1 VPTTLTDRQTI
12 LDFITGLAFLGTGG
26 GAGRIEDALE
36 MLEPVLKTGQGITL
50 VSPDELPDDA
60 WTCAIA
66 SWGGRDPDEPPSAAE
81 LAQYG
86 LVKEKYTLAER
97 MIEAAKELALFG
109 GVKLGAVVSMELGAS
124 ATMGT
129 LLTGIALGIPTVDS
143 DYVGRAIPEAGQS
156 KMDLA
161 GFLPMPMGMV
171 DRWGNIT
178 IVKSAVSALM
188 GDRIARQVSVAAYG
202 KGVGGAS
209 YLTQIK
215 DAKKGFVRGSLL
227 KCVEVGRALREG
239 VGTPEPLGPL
249 RALTGGKVLFT
260 GEALATDWDD
270 SEAYIF
276 RKFTYR
282 IRGIG
287 EHAGE
292 ACRVWVKNE
301 HHVVWRDDT
310 VVGTS
315 PDILML
321 TDLETNR
328 PLSTRG
334 DVTPGRKVAVFGM
347 KALDPVWHTPAGLAL
362 LGPRHFG
369 FDFDYLPLGGTSRDQ

>member
-1 VPTTLTDRQTI
+1 MATTLNDPQTI
-12 LDFITGLAFLGTGG
+12 NDFVTGLAFLGTGG
-26 GAGRIEDALE
+26 GAGKIEDALE
-36 MLEPVLKTGQGITL
+36 MVEPVIKRGKGITL

-66 SWGGRDPDEPPSAAE
+66 SWGGRDPDTPPSPAE

-86 LVKEKYTLAER
+86 LVTEKYTLAER
-97 MIEAAKELALFG
+97 MVEAAKELAAFR

-129 LLTGIALGIPTVDS
+129 LLTGMALGIPAVDS

-161 GFLPMPMGMV
+161 GFPPMPMGMV

-188 GDRIARQVSVAAYG
+188 GDRLARQISVAGYG
-202 KGVGGAS
+202 RGVGGAS
-209 YLTQIK
+209 YLAQIR
-215 DAKKGFVRGSLL
+215 DAKKGLVRGSLL
-227 KCVEVGRALREG
+227 KAVEVGRALREG
-239 VGTPEPLGPL
+239 IGTAEPLRPL
-249 RALTGGKVLFT
+249 IRLTGGKILFS
-260 GEALATDWDD
+260 GEALGTDWDND
-270 SEAYIF
+270 EAYVF

-282 IRGIG
+282 LRGTG
-287 EHAGE
+287 AYAGH

-301 HHVVWRDDT
+301 HHVVWRDET

-321 TDLETNR
+321 TDSETNR

-334 DVTPGRKVAVFGM
+334 DVTPGRKVTVFGM
-347 KALDPVWHTPAGLAL
+347 KALDPIWHTPAGLAL

-369 FDFDYLPLGGTSRDQ
+369 FDFDYVPLDKN

>member
-1 VPTTLTDRQTI
+1 VATTLTDPQTI
-12 LDFITGLAFLGTGG
+12 NDFVTGLAFLGTGG
-26 GAGRIEDALE
+26 GAGKIEDALE
-36 MLEPVLKTGQGITL
+36 MLGPVLKSGKGITL
-50 VSPDELPDDA
+50 VSPDELPDDV

-66 SWGGRDPDEPPSAAE
+66 SWGGRDPDTPPAPAE

-86 LVKEKYTLAER
+86 LVKEEYTLAER
-97 MIEAAKELALFG
+97 MVEAAKELAAFR
-109 GVKLGAVVSMELGAS
+109 GVTLGAVVSMELGAS

-129 LLTGIALGIPTVDS
+129 LLTGMALGIPTVDS

-161 GFLPMPMGMV
+161 GFLPMPMAMV
-171 DRWGNIT
+171 DRWGNISL
-178 IVKSAVSALM
+178 VKSAVSALM
-188 GDRIARQVSVAAYG
+188 GDRLARQISVAAYG

-209 YLTQIK
+209 YLAQIR
-215 DAKKGFVRGSLL
+215 DARKGFVRGSLL
-227 KCVEVGRALREG
+227 KAVEVGLALREG
-239 VGTPEPLGPL
+239 VGTSEPLAPL
-249 RALTGGKVLFT
+249 GRLTGGKVLFT
-260 GEALATDWDD
+260 GEAAATEWDD
-270 SEAYIF
+270 PEAYVF
-276 RKFTYR
+276 RRFTYR
-282 IRGIG
+282 IRGTG
-287 EHAGE
+287 RHAGQS
-292 ACRVWVKNE
+292 CRVWVKNE
-301 HHVVWRDDT
+301 HHVVWRDET

-321 TDLETNR
+321 TDTETNR

-369 FDFDYLPLGGTSRDQ
+369 FDFDYVPLDKN

>member
-1 VPTTLTDRQTI
+1 MATTLTDPQTI
-12 LDFITGLAFLGTGG
+12 KDFVTGLAFLGTGG
-26 GAGRIEDALE
+26 GAGKIEDALE
-36 MLEPVLKTGQGITL
+36 MLEPVLKRGKGITL

-66 SWGGRDPDEPPSAAE
+66 SWGGRDPDTPPSAEE

-86 LVKEKYTLAER
+86 LVSERYTLAER
-97 MIEAAKELALFG
+97 MVEAAKELAAFRGVRLG
-109 GVKLGAVVSMELGAS
+109 GVVSMELGAS
-124 ATMGT
+124 ATMGSI
-129 LLTGIALGIPTVDS
+129 LTALALGIPALDS
-143 DYVGRAIPEAGQS
+143 DYVGRAIPEAGQT

-161 GFLPMPMGMV
+161 GFLPAPMSMV
-171 DRWGNIT
+171 DRWGNVT
-178 IVKSAVSALM
+178 LVKSSVSALM
-188 GDRIARQVSVAAYG
+188 ADRIARQVSVAAYG

-209 YLTQIK
+209 YLAQIR
-215 DAKKGFVRGSLL
+215 DAKKGLVRGSLL
-227 KCVEVGRALREG
+227 RAIEVGRALREG
-239 VGTPEPLGPL
+239 MGTAEPLAPL
-249 RALTGGKVLFT
+249 GRLTGGKVLFT
-260 GEALATDWDD
+260 GEAVATDWDD
-270 SEAYIF
+270 SEAYVF

-282 IRGIG
+282 IKGTGRC
-287 EHAGE
+287 AGQS
-292 ACRVWVKNE
+292 CRVWVKNE

-310 VVGTS
+310 VIGTS

-321 TDLETNR
+321 TDAETNR

-369 FDFDYLPLGGTSRDQ
+369 FDFDYVPPDQN

>member
-1 VPTTLTDRQTI
+1 MPTTLTDQHAI
-12 LDFITGLAFLGTGG
+12 VDFVTGLAFLGTGG

-36 MLEPVLKTGQGITL
+36 MLGPVLATGRGLTL
-50 VSPDELPDDA
+50 VSPDELPDTA

-66 SWGGRDPDEPPSAAE
+66 SWGGRDPDTPPAPAE

-86 LVKEKYTLAER
+86 LVTEKYTLAER
-97 MIEAAKELALFG
+97 MGEAAKELAAFR
-109 GVKLGAVVSMELGAS
+109 GVTLGAVVSMELGAS

-129 LLTGIALGIPTVDS
+129 LLTGMALGIPTLDS

-161 GFLPMPMGMV
+161 GFMPMPMAMV
-171 DRWGNIT
+171 DRWGNVT
-178 IVKSAVSALM
+178 IVKSAVSARM
-188 GDRIARQVSVAAYG
+188 GDRMARQISVAAYG

-209 YLTQIK
+209 YLAQIR
-215 DAKKGFVRGSLL
+215 DARKGLVRGSLL
-227 KCVEVGRALREG
+227 RAVEVGRALREG
-239 VGTPEPLGPL
+239 VGTPEPLAPL
-249 RALTGGKVLFT
+249 IALTGGKVLFT
-260 GEALATDWDD
+260 GEALSTDWDD
-270 SEAYIF
+270 DEAYIF
-276 RKFTYR
+276 RTFTYR
-282 IRGIG
+282 IRGTG
-287 EHAGE
+287 RDAG
-292 ACRVWVKNE
+292 ASCRVWVKNE
-301 HHVVWRDDT
+301 HHVVWRDDV

-321 TDLETNR
+321 TDAETNR

-334 DVTPGRKVAVFGM
+334 DVTPGREVAVFGM

-369 FDFDYLPLGGTSRDQ
+369 FDFDYVPLDRN

>member
-1 VPTTLTDRQTI
+1 VPTTLTDKQTI
-12 LDFITGLAFLGTGG
+12 VDFVTGLAFLGTGG
-26 GAGRIEDALE
+26 GAGRIEDALG
-36 MLEPVLKTGQGITL
+36 MLEPILASGKGITL

-66 SWGGRDPDEPPSAAE
+66 SWGGRDPDTPPAEAE

-86 LVKEKYTLAER
+86 LVTEKYTLAER
-97 MIEAAKELALFG
+97 MVEAAKELALFG

-124 ATMGT
+124 ATIGT
-129 LLTGIALGIPTVDS
+129 LLTGMALGIPTVDS

-161 GFLPMPMGMV
+161 GFPPMPMGMV
-171 DRWGNIT
+171 DRWGNVS

-188 GDRIARQVSVAAYG
+188 GDRLARQISVAAYG

-209 YLTQIK
+209 YLAQIR

-227 KCVEVGRALREG
+227 NAIEVGRALREG
-239 VGTPEPLGPL
+239 IGAPEPLGPL
-249 RALTGGKVLFT
+249 RALTGGTVLFT
-260 GEALATDWDD
+260 GEAVATDWDD
-270 SEAYIF
+270 GESYVF

-282 IRGIG
+282 IRGTG
-287 EHAGE
+287 RHAGQS
-292 ACRVWVKNE
+292 CRVWVKNE

-321 TDLETNR
+321 TDAETNR

-334 DVTPGRKVAVFGM
+334 DVTPGRPVAVFGM
-347 KALDPVWHTPAGLAL
+347 TALDPVWHTPAGLAL

-369 FDFDYLPLGGTSRDQ
+369 FDFDYVPLVRA

>member
-1 VPTTLTDRQTI
+1 M
-12 LDFITGLAFLGTGG
+12 LG
-26 GAGRIEDALE
+26 
-36 MLEPVLKTGQGITL
+36 PVLKTGKGITL

-66 SWGGRDPDEPPSAAE
+66 SWGGRDPDTPPSEAE

-97 MIEAAKELALFG
+97 MVEAAKELALFG

-129 LLTGIALGIPTVDS
+129 LLTGIALRDPTVDS
-143 DYVGRAIPEAGQS
+143 DYGGRAIPEAGQS

-171 DRWGNIT
+171 DRWGNVT

-188 GDRIARQVSVAAYG
+188 GDRLARQISVAAYG
-202 KGVGGAS
+202 RGVGGAA
-209 YLTQIK
+209 YLVQIR
-215 DAKKGFVRGSLL
+215 DAKRGLVRGSLL
-227 KCVEVGRALREG
+227 TAIQVGRALREG
-239 VGTPEPLGPL
+239 VGQPDPLAPL
-249 RALTGGKVLFT
+249 ARLTGGRVLFT
-260 GEALATDWDD
+260 GEAVATDWDD
-270 SEAYIF
+270 SEAYVF

-282 IRGIG
+282 LRGTG
-287 EHAGE
+287 AYAGR
-292 ACRVWVKNE
+292 AGRVWVKNE
-301 HHVVWRDDT
+301 HHIVWCDDR

-321 TDLETNR
+321 TD
-328 PLSTRG
+328 
-334 DVTPGRKVAVFGM
+334 A
-347 KALDPVWHTPAGLAL
+347 
-362 LGPRHFG
+362 
-369 FDFDYLPLGGTSRDQ
+369 

>member
-1 VPTTLTDRQTI
+1 V
-12 LDFITGLAFLGTGG
+12 
-26 GAGRIEDALE
+26 
-36 MLEPVLKTGQGITL
+36 
-50 VSPDELPDDA
+50 
-60 WTCAIA
+60 
-66 SWGGRDPDEPPSAAE
+66 
-81 LAQYG
+81 
-86 LVKEKYTLAER
+86 
-97 MIEAAKELALFG
+97 EAAKELAAFR
-109 GVKLGAVVSMELGAS
+109 GVTLGAVVSMELGAS

-129 LLTGIALGIPTVDS
+129 LLAGMALGIPTLDS

-171 DRWGNIT
+171 DRWGNVT
-178 IVKSAVSALM
+178 IVKSAVSARM
-188 GDRIARQVSVAAYG
+188 GDRMARQISVAAYG

-209 YLTQIK
+209 YLAQIR
-215 DAKKGFVRGSLL
+215 DARKGLVRGSLL
-227 KCVEVGRALREG
+227 RAVEVGRALREG
-239 VGTPEPLGPL
+239 VGTPQPLAPL
-249 RALTGGKVLFT
+249 IALTGGKVLFT
-260 GEALATDWDD
+260 GEAVSTDWDD
-270 SEAYIF
+270 DEAYIF

-282 IRGIG
+282 IRGTG
-287 EHAGE
+287 RDAG
-292 ACRVWVKNE
+292 ASSRVWVKNE
-301 HHVVWRDDT
+301 HHVVWRDDV

-321 TDLETNR
+321 TDAETNR

-369 FDFDYLPLGGTSRDQ
+369 FDFDYVPLDRS

>member
-1 VPTTLTDRQTI
+1 VATTLNDPQTI
-12 LDFITGLAFLGTGG
+12 NDFVTGLAFLGTGG

-36 MLEPVLKTGQGITL
+36 MVEPVLKRGKGITL

-66 SWGGRDPDEPPSAAE
+66 SWGGRDPDRPPSPAE

-97 MIEAAKELALFG
+97 MVEAAKELAAFR
-109 GVKLGAVVSMELGAS
+109 GVTLGAVVSMELGAS

-129 LLTGIALGIPTVDS
+129 LLTGMALGIPTVDS

-161 GFLPMPMGMV
+161 GFPPMPMGMV

-188 GDRIARQVSVAAYG
+188 GDRIARQISVAAYG
-202 KGVGGAS
+202 RGVGGAS
-209 YLTQIK
+209 YLAQIR
-215 DAKKGFVRGSLL
+215 DAKKGLVRGSLL
-227 KCVEVGRALREG
+227 KAIEVGRALREG
-239 VGTPEPLGPL
+239 LGTAEPLRPL
-249 RALTGGKVLFT
+249 IRLTGGKILFT
-260 GEALATDWDD
+260 GEALGTDWEND
-270 SEAYIF
+270 EAYVF

-282 IRGIG
+282 LRGTG
-287 EHAGE
+287 SYAGQS
-292 ACRVWVKNE
+292 CRVWVKNE
-301 HHVVWRDDT
+301 HHVVWRDET

-321 TDLETNR
+321 TDSDTNR

-334 DVTPGRKVAVFGM
+334 DVAPGRKVTVFGM
-347 KALDPVWHTPAGLAL
+347 KALDPVWHTSAGLAL

-369 FDFDYLPLGGTSRDQ
+369 FDFDYVSLDKN